1 MSRSG
6 IAWVLIFAVVAS
18 GCAKRPG
25 PEASGAVS
33 DSAALAS
40 DIAKLAKSGDSIAI
54 AKKLHETCEDHDTR
68 QKCLEEQLVPLA
80 TDGKVKIA
88 MGALGQVAAL
98 DANVRSDGHVYAHAI
113 GIAAG
118 KALDDVGAAFI
129 QCSESFQSGC
139 YHGVIQAWFGKQASV
154 GEKEANELCA
164 PFRGDENQRWIRF
177 QCVHGMGHGL
187 TMLYKHDLREG
198 LEGCDLLTDD
208 WDRHACYGGAF
219 MENIVNVTN
228 PHHPA
233 SALAHGISPGGDSA
247 DEHAGHDMGPAT
259 ATVAQF
265 KAVDPAD
272 QLYPCS
278 IFGEKYQSACYGMQ
292 TSVMLHNNGGDME
305 DAARSCDKAPKA
317 MRTTCYASLGRDISS
332 YSRQNHAEAIRMCS
346 LGSQRYQPWCFLGV
360 VKNLVDLNA
369 RPEDGLAFCRTVPG
383 DGNKQICHAA
393 VGEQILVLTA
403 DPDKRSAMCEAS
415 EAGYLPACLYGAHVN
430 RQIPQALQKVYAS
443 VE

>member
-1 MSRSG
+1 MSRSR
-6 IAWVLIFAVVAS
+6 IACVLIVAVVLT
-18 GCAKRPG
+18 GCANRPG
-25 PEASGAVS
+25 GEASGAVP

-40 DIAKLAKSGDSIAI
+40 QIARLAESGDSVAI
-54 AKKLHETCEDHDTR
+54 ARKLHHACENHDTR
-68 QKCLEEQLVPLA
+68 QQCLEAQLVPLA
-80 TDGKVKIA
+80 TQGKVKLA

-98 DANVRSDGHVYAHAI
+98 DPNVRSEGHVYAHAI

-118 KALDDVGAAFI
+118 KSRSNVASAFT

-139 YHGVIQAWFGKQASV
+139 YHGVIQAWFAKQAAV
-154 GEKEANELCA
+154 GENEVNELCE

-198 LEGCDLLTDD
+198 LEGCDLLSDD

-233 SALAHGISPGGDSA
+233 SSLAHDDSSD

-259 ATVAQF
+259 AAATPF

-292 TSVMLHNNGGDME
+292 TSVMLHNNGGDMA

-332 YSRQNHAEAIRMCS
+332 YARQVHAEATRMCS

-360 VKNLVDLNA
+360 VKNLIDLNA
-369 RPEDGLAFCRTVPG
+369 RADDGLAFCRAVPG
-383 DGNKQICHAA
+383 DANKQICHAA
-393 VGEQILVLTA
+393 VGEQILVLTP
-403 DPDKRSAMCEAS
+403 DPDKRSLLCEGS
-415 EAGYLPACLYGAHVN
+415 EPGYLPACLFGAHVN
-430 RQIPQALQKVYAS
+430 RQIPQALQRVYAS